1 MAEAPGVLLVE
12 DSESDVFFFRQAMK
26 KVGASF
32 PLRTAADGEAALDYL
47 SGAPPPGDRGRSP
60 LPLLTLLDLKIPKR
74 SGFEVLERIRSDPRL
89 QSLRV
94 LILTSSA
101 EREDVRRAY
110 DLGAVLYI
118 PKPIGMESLRGLVRA
133 ISSYLNNPQ
142 IGPQPDLVAFSLPR
156 PLPPV

>member
-1 MAEAPGVLLVE
+1 GSGWPSSGGRSSGWAASAASSPRRTRAAGSGSSCAGRRRGARLRPSRRRGAMAEAPGVLLVE

-94 LILTSSA
+94 LKIG
-101 EREDVRRAY
+101 RA
-110 DLGAVLYI
+110 
-118 PKPIGMESLRGLVRA
+118 SCR
-133 ISSYLNNPQ
+133 
-142 IGPQPDLVAFSLPR
+142 
-156 PLPPV
+156 